1 MPRRQVP
8 PTEEGWYMLH
18 DMRQI
23 DWDVWTALDEAEREE
38 VLSAGTDLLGQ
49 LLDEGAEGEG
59 DTGFFVGLGH
69 GVDLM
74 GIHLRPSLA
83 DLDVIE
89 RRIDASPLGSI
100 TKRVDSYISVTEVS
114 GYLMQD
120 YFEGDAEVDA
130 GTERYI
136 HHRLHPTIP
145 AAEFV
150 SFYPMSKRRV
160 GEDNWYDLPFDE
172 RAEHMASHGEI
183 GKGYAGKVTQIISG
197 SIGFEDW
204 EWGVTLFSNDPT
216 VVKDLLYEMRFDPS
230 TSRYASFGPF
240 TIGRPMQPAELPAL
254 LAGEPIGVDEAETSS
269 VTAPTEA
276 SEADAVR
283 NELAAQGVYAGQPHG
298 EDVHA
303 VVLYSNGDSE
313 TLAEQVDDLVGNFDH
328 YDSHV
333 DTGVYDEGD
342 RRAIVSIWETERAAE
357 TAAGFLTDLPGIQ
370 QRAGD
375 GGGWETMGMFYHV
388 KPEHREDF
396 VEMFGSVGQL
406 LGDMDGHRETS
417 LFVRLDD
424 ECDMFISSRWDSR
437 EAALGFFGGDAF
449 RETVQWGRDVLQDR
463 PRHVFLA

>member
-1 MPRRQVP
+1 MTRREPP
-8 PTEEGWYMLH
+8 PTEEGWYVLH
-18 DMRQI
+18 DFRSV
-23 DWDVWTALDEAEREE
+23 DWDRWQSASQDQRAEALEEGRTYLENQVDRDDGEFAAFSIIGHKADFALVHFREESQEIDRAERAFEQTALSRFT
-38 VLSAGTDLLGQ
+38 SQ
-49 LLDEGAEGEG
+49 PSS
-59 DTGFFVGLGH
+59 FV
-69 GVDLM
+69 
-74 GIHLRPSLA
+74 
-83 DLDVIE
+83 
-89 RRIDASPLGSI
+89 
-100 TKRVDSYISVTEVS
+100 SVTEVS
-114 GYLMQD
+114 GYTSD
-120 YFEGDAEVDA
+120 AFFEEGESVEDP
-130 GTERYI
+130 GLQRYMEM
-136 HHRLHPTIP
+136 RLHPTIP
-145 AAEFV
+145 DADFM
-150 SFYPMSKRRV
+150 SFYPMSKRRLP
-160 GEDNWYDLPFDE
+160 EQNWYDLPFDE

-303 VVLYSNGDSE
+303 VVLFSNGDSE

-388 KPEHREDF
+388 KTEHREDF
-396 VEMFGSVGQL
+396 VETFGSVGQL